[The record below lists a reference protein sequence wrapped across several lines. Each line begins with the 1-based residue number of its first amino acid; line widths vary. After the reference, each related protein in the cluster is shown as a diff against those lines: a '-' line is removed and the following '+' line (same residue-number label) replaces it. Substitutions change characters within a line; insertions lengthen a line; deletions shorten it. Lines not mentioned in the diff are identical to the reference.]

1 MIPTQPRGR
10 SPQVNSRPVMKWSV
24 IAQDWQRNAR
34 RGVIHGLLVSAGN
47 QDTEKQRRW
56 QRWEWIRF
64 PFTFRAFLP
73 ARTFVLQVQKV
84 ETNTQNSNADR
95 RGGQVALLSGFSY
108 QHELSYCK
116 YKSSKPTHR
125 IATPIARSGLA
136 DRGALPLRR
145 VPVSQCLKGSE
156 ILGRKLL

>member
-1 MIPTQPRGR
+1 M
-10 SPQVNSRPVMKWSV
+10 
-24 IAQDWQRNAR
+24 
-34 RGVIHGLLVSAGN
+34 IHGLLVSAGN

-95 RGGQVALLSGFSY
+95 AIR
-108 QHELSYCK
+108 
-116 YKSSKPTHR
+116 
-125 IATPIARSGLA
+125 
-136 DRGALPLRR
+136 
-145 VPVSQCLKGSE
+145 
-156 ILGRKLL
+156 LGRPRRPAPASCARVAMSKR